1 MLNMNLPVYLPLVFT
16 AVWAVFLLLVDLW
29 IPKGRKGITAIFAVI
44 GFVVGMVLA
53 YQQFFI
59 PGIRLGITAF
69 NDMVVVDGFSVVLTI
84 VFMITGLVV
93 TALSVDYMRRMKI
106 EKGEFYSLL
115 FFSVTGMILL
125 AQVNDL
131 ITLFLGLELLSIPLY
146 VMAGFALPRLDSE
159 EAALKY
165 FFTGAF
171 ASGFLLYGIAL
182 VFGATGTT
190 NIQEIAQRVSAE
202 DLLNPT
208 LMLLGAGFLLVGLG
222 FKIASVPFHMWAPD
236 VYQGSPTPVTAF
248 MSVGVKIAAFGAL
261 IRVFLRDFSIY
272 SVDLTPIFMVL
283 SVATMLVGNLMALS
297 QKNIKRLLAFMSVA
311 SAGYLLMAF
320 VPYGNRTLTNEIVA
334 AMVFYLL
341 AYAVTS
347 FGAWAVV
354 IAVEKGDARGLE
366 IDDYAGL
373 GRKYPWLGV
382 CMSLFLLSFA
392 GVPLTIGFWGK
403 YYLFSDVIE
412 GGYPWLAAVG
422 ILASVISVFY
432 FLRIIFKMFMVEGE
446 PKIRRDIW
454 LTVVTLVS
462 AVAVFILALEPG
474 WLMSLVY
481 EAVLVIR

>member
-1 MLNMNLPVYLPLVFT
+1 
-16 AVWAVFLLLVDLW
+16 
-29 IPKGRKGITAIFAVI
+29 
-44 GFVVGMVLA
+44 VLA

-131 ITLFLGLELLSIPLY
+131 IILFLGLELLSIPLY

>member
-16 AVWAVFLLLVDLW
+16 AVWAIFLLLVDLW
-29 IPKGRKGITAIFAVI
+29 IPKGRKGITAILAAI
-44 GFVVGMVLA
+44 GFVIGMVLA
-53 YQQFFI
+53 YQQLFI
-59 PGIRLGITAF
+59 PGIRRGITAF

-84 VFMITGLVV
+84 VFMVTGLVV

-106 EKGEFYSLL
+106 EKGELYSLM
-115 FFSVTGMILL
+115 FFSVCGMILL
-125 AQVNDL
+125 VQINDL

-182 VFGATGTT
+182 IFGATGTT
-190 NIQEIAQRVSAE
+190 NIPEILSRVSA
-202 DLLNPT
+202 DALLNPT

-222 FKIASVPFHMWAPD
+222 FKVAAVPFHMWAPD
-236 VYQGSPTPVTAF
+236 VYQGSPTPVSAF
-248 MSVGVKIAAFGAL
+248 MSVGVKVAAFGAL
-261 IRVFLRDFSIY
+261 IREFLEDFTIY
-272 SVDLTPIFMVL
+272 SVDLTPVFMVL

-297 QKNIKRLLAFMSVA
+297 QKNMKRLLAFTSVA
-311 SAGYLLMAF
+311 SAGYLMMAF
-320 VPYGNRTLTNEIVA
+320 VPYGNKALTNEIVA
-334 AMVFYLL
+334 AMVFYML
-341 AYAVTS
+341 AYAITS

-354 IAVEKGDARGLE
+354 IAMEKGDAQGLE
-366 IDDYAGL
+366 IEDYAGL

-382 CMSLFLLSFA
+382 CMSLFLLSYA

-403 YYLFSDVIE
+403 YYLFSDVID
-412 GGYPWLAAVG
+412 GGYPWLAGIG

-432 FLRIIFKMFMVEGE
+432 YLRVIFKMFMAEGE
-446 PKIRRDIW
+446 PKIRRDVW

-462 AVAVFILALEPG
+462 AAAVFILALEPA
-474 WLMSLVY
+474 WLM
-481 EAVLVIR
+481 AVVNKAILVIR

>member
-16 AVWAVFLLLVDLW
+16 AFWAVFLLLVDLW
-29 IPKGRKGITAIFAVI
+29 IPKGRKGITAIFAAI

-53 YQQFFI
+53 YQQFSI

-69 NDMVVVDGFSVVLTI
+69 NDMVVVDGFSVVLTV

-115 FFSVTGMILL
+115 FFSITGMILL

-131 ITLFLGLELLSIPLY
+131 IILFLGLELLSIPLY

-190 NIQEIAQRVSAE
+190 NIPEIAHRVSAE
-202 DLLNPT
+202 TLMNPT

-236 VYQGSPTPVTAF
+236 VYQGSPTPVSAF
-248 MSVGVKIAAFGAL
+248 MSIGVKIAAFGAL
-261 IRVFLRDFSIY
+261 IRVFLRDFTIY

-297 QKNIKRLLAFMSVA
+297 QKNMKRLLAFTSVA

-320 VPYGNRTLTNEIVA
+320 VPYGNKALTSEIVA

-341 AYAVTS
+341 AYAITS

-354 IAVEKGDARGLE
+354 IAMEKGDARGLE

-412 GGYPWLAAVG
+412 GGFPWLAVVG

-432 FLRIIFKMFMVEGE
+432 YLRVIFKMFMMEGE

-462 AVAVFILALEPG
+462 AVAVFILALEPA
-474 WLMSLVY
+474 WLMAIVSN
-481 EAVLVIR
+481 AVLVIR

>member
-1 MLNMNLPVYLPLVFT
+1 MLNMNLPVYLPLVFS

-29 IPKGRKGITAIFAVI
+29 IPKDRKGITAIFAAI

-59 PGIRLGITAF
+59 PGIRLGVSAF
-69 NDMVVVDGFSVVLTI
+69 NDMVVVDGFSVVLTM

-115 FFSVTGMILL
+115 FFSITGMILL

-131 ITLFLGLELLSIPLY
+131 IILFLGLELLSIPLY

-190 NIQEIAQRVSAE
+190 NIPEVAQRISAE

-236 VYQGSPTPVTAF
+236 VYQGSPTPVSAF

-272 SVDLTPIFMVL
+272 SVDLTPVFMVL

-297 QKNIKRLLAFMSVA
+297 QKNMKRLLAFTSVA

-320 VPYGNRTLTNEIVA
+320 VPYGNRMLTGEIVA

-341 AYAVTS
+341 AYAITS

-354 IAVEKGDARGLE
+354 IAMEKGDAQGLE
-366 IDDYAGL
+366 IEDYAGL

-403 YYLFSDVIE
+403 YYLFSDVID

-432 FLRIIFKMFMVEGE
+432 YLRVIFKMFMVEGE

-474 WLMSLVY
+474 WLMALVY
-481 EAVLVIR
+481 KAVLVIR

>member
-1 MLNMNLPVYLPLVFT
+1 MLNMNLPVYLPLVFS

-29 IPKGRKGITAIFAVI
+29 IPKDRKGITAIFAAI

-59 PGIRLGITAF
+59 PGIRLGVSAF
-69 NDMVVVDGFSVVLTI
+69 NDMVVVDGFSVVLTM

-115 FFSVTGMILL
+115 FFSITGMILL

-131 ITLFLGLELLSIPLY
+131 IILFLGLELLSIPLY

-190 NIQEIAQRVSAE
+190 NIPEVAQRISAE

-236 VYQGSPTPVTAF
+236 VYQGSPTPVSAF

-272 SVDLTPIFMVL
+272 SVDLTPVFMVL

-297 QKNIKRLLAFMSVA
+297 QKNMKRLLAFTSVA

-320 VPYGNRTLTNEIVA
+320 VPYGNRMLTGEIVA

-341 AYAVTS
+341 AYAITS

-354 IAVEKGDARGLE
+354 IAMEKGDAQGLE
-366 IDDYAGL
+366 IEDYAGL

-403 YYLFSDVIE
+403 YYLFSDVID

-432 FLRIIFKMFMVEGE
+432 YLRVIFKMFMVEGE

-462 AVAVFILALEPG
+462 AIAVFILALEPG
-474 WLMSLVY
+474 WLMALVY
-481 EAVLVIR
+481 KAVLVIR

>member
-29 IPKGRKGITAIFAVI
+29 IPKGRKGITAIFAAI

-131 ITLFLGLELLSIPLY
+131 IILFLGLELLSIPLY

>member
-1 MLNMNLPVYLPLVFT
+1 MLNMNLPVYLPLVFS

-29 IPKGRKGITAIFAVI
+29 IPKDRKGITAIFAAI

-59 PGIRLGITAF
+59 PGIRLGVSAF
-69 NDMVVVDGFSVVLTI
+69 NDMVVVDGFSVVLTM

-115 FFSVTGMILL
+115 FFSITGMILL

-131 ITLFLGLELLSIPLY
+131 IILFLGLELLSIPLY

-190 NIQEIAQRVSAE
+190 NIPEVAQRISAE

-236 VYQGSPTPVTAF
+236 VYQGSPTPVSAF

-272 SVDLTPIFMVL
+272 SVDLTPVFMVL

-297 QKNIKRLLAFMSVA
+297 QKNMKRLLAFTSVA

-320 VPYGNRTLTNEIVA
+320 VPYGNRMLTGEIVA

-341 AYAVTS
+341 AYAITS

-354 IAVEKGDARGLE
+354 IAMEKGDAQGLE
-366 IDDYAGL
+366 IEDYSGL

-403 YYLFSDVIE
+403 YYLFSDVID

-432 FLRIIFKMFMVEGE
+432 YLRVIFKMFMVEGE

-462 AVAVFILALEPG
+462 AIAVFILALEPG
-474 WLMSLVY
+474 WLMALVY
-481 EAVLVIR
+481 KAVLVIR

>member
-16 AVWAVFLLLVDLW
+16 AIWAVFLLLVDLW
-29 IPKGRKGITAIFAVI
+29 IPKGRKGITSIFAAI

-59 PGIRLGITAF
+59 PGIRFGITAF

-131 ITLFLGLELLSIPLY
+131 IILFLGLELLSIPLY

-190 NIQEIAQRVSAE
+190 NIQEIARRVSAE

-272 SVDLTPIFMVL
+272 SVDLTPVFIVL

-341 AYAVTS
+341 AYAITS

-422 ILASVISVFY
+422 IMASVISVFY

-454 LTVVTLVS
+454 LTVVILVS
-462 AVAVFILALEPG
+462 VVAVFILALEPG

>member
-29 IPKGRKGITAIFAVI
+29 IPKGRKGITAIFAAI

-131 ITLFLGLELLSIPLY
+131 IILFLGLELLSIPLY

-182 VFGATGTT
+182 VYGATGTT

>member
-1 MLNMNLPVYLPLVFT
+1 MLNMNLPVYLPLVFS

-29 IPKGRKGITAIFAVI
+29 IPKDRKGITAIFAAI

-59 PGIRLGITAF
+59 PGIRLGVSAF
-69 NDMVVVDGFSVVLTI
+69 NDMVVVDGFSVVLTM

-115 FFSVTGMILL
+115 FFSITGMILL

-131 ITLFLGLELLSIPLY
+131 IILFLGLELLSIPLY

-190 NIQEIAQRVSAE
+190 NIPEVAQRISAE

-236 VYQGSPTPVTAF
+236 VYQGSPTPVSAF

-272 SVDLTPIFMVL
+272 SVDLTPVFMVL

-297 QKNIKRLLAFMSVA
+297 QKNMKRLLAFTSVA

-320 VPYGNRTLTNEIVA
+320 VPYGNRMLTGEIVA

-341 AYAVTS
+341 AYAITS

-354 IAVEKGDARGLE
+354 IAMEKGDAQGLE
-366 IDDYAGL
+366 IEDYSGL

-403 YYLFSDVIE
+403 YYLFSDVID

-432 FLRIIFKMFMVEGE
+432 YLRVIFKMFMVEGE

-474 WLMSLVY
+474 WLMALVY
-481 EAVLVIR
+481 KAVLVIR

>member
-16 AVWAVFLLLVDLW
+16 AVWAIFLLLVDLW
-29 IPKGRKGITAIFAVI
+29 IPKGRKGITAIFAAI

-131 ITLFLGLELLSIPLY
+131 IILFLGLELLSIPLY

-190 NIQEIAQRVSAE
+190 NIQEIVQRVSAE

-341 AYAVTS
+341 AYADHFLWRV
-347 FGAWAVV
+347 GCGHRRGKRGRPGV
-354 IAVEKGDARGLE
+354 GDR
-366 IDDYAGL
+366 
-373 GRKYPWLGV
+373 
-382 CMSLFLLSFA
+382 
-392 GVPLTIGFWGK
+392 
-403 YYLFSDVIE
+403 
-412 GGYPWLAAVG
+412 
-422 ILASVISVFY
+422 
-432 FLRIIFKMFMVEGE
+432 
-446 PKIRRDIW
+446 
-454 LTVVTLVS
+454 
-462 AVAVFILALEPG
+462 
-474 WLMSLVY
+474 
-481 EAVLVIR
+481 

>member
-29 IPKGRKGITAIFAVI
+29 IPKGRKGITAIFAAI

-84 VFMITGLVV
+84 VFLITGLVV

-106 EKGEFYSLL
+106 EKGEFFSLL

-131 ITLFLGLELLSIPLY
+131 IILFLGLELLSIPLY

-182 VFGATGTT
+182 VFGATSTT

-283 SVATMLVGNLMALS
+283 SVATMLAGNLMALS

-341 AYAVTS
+341 AYAITS

>member
-1 MLNMNLPVYLPLVFT
+1 MLNMNLPVYLPLVFS
-16 AVWAVFLLLVDLW
+16 AVWAVFLLLADLW
-29 IPKGRKGITAIFAVI
+29 VPKGRKGITAIFAAI
-44 GFVVGMVLA
+44 GFLIGMVLT

-59 PGIRLGITAF
+59 PGIRLGVTAF
-69 NDMVVVDGFSVVLTI
+69 NEMVVVDGFSVVLTM

-115 FFSVTGMILL
+115 FFSITGMILL

-131 ITLFLGLELLSIPLY
+131 IILFLGLELLSIPLY

-190 NIQEIAQRVSAE
+190 NIPEVAQRISAE

-236 VYQGSPTPVTAF
+236 VYQGSPTPVSAF

-272 SVDLTPIFMVL
+272 SVDLTPVFMVL

-297 QKNIKRLLAFMSVA
+297 QKNMKRLLAFTSVA

-320 VPYGNRTLTNEIVA
+320 VPYGNRMLTGEIVA

-341 AYAVTS
+341 AYAITS

-354 IAVEKGDARGLE
+354 IAMEKGDAQGLE
-366 IDDYAGL
+366 IEDYSGL

-403 YYLFSDVIE
+403 YYLFSDVID

-432 FLRIIFKMFMVEGE
+432 YLRVIFKMFMVEGE

-474 WLMSLVY
+474 WLMALVY
-481 EAVLVIR
+481 KAVLVIR

>member
-1 MLNMNLPVYLPLVFT
+1 MLNMNLPVYLPLVFS
-16 AVWAVFLLLVDLW
+16 AAWAIFLLLVDLW
-29 IPKGRKGITAIFAVI
+29 IPKGRKGITAILAAI
-44 GFVVGMVLA
+44 GFVIGMLLA
-53 YQQFFI
+53 YQQLFI
-59 PGIRLGITAF
+59 PGIRRGITAF

-84 VFMITGLVV
+84 VFMVTGLVV

-106 EKGEFYSLL
+106 EKGELYSLM
-115 FFSVTGMILL
+115 FFSVCGMILL
-125 AQVNDL
+125 VQINDL

-190 NIQEIAQRVSAE
+190 NIPEILNRVSAE
-202 DLLNPT
+202 ALLNPT

-222 FKIASVPFHMWAPD
+222 FKVAAVPFHMWAPD
-236 VYQGSPTPVTAF
+236 VYQGSPTPVSAF
-248 MSVGVKIAAFGAL
+248 MSVGVKVAAFGAL
-261 IRVFLRDFSIY
+261 IREFLEDFTIY
-272 SVDLTPIFMVL
+272 SVDLTPVFMVL
-283 SVATMLVGNLMALS
+283 SIATMLVGNLMALS
-297 QKNIKRLLAFMSVA
+297 QKNMKRLLAFTSVA

-320 VPYGNRTLTNEIVA
+320 VPYGNQALTNEIVA
-334 AMVFYLL
+334 AMVFYML
-341 AYAVTS
+341 AYAITS

-354 IAVEKGDARGLE
+354 IAMEKGDAQGLE
-366 IDDYAGL
+366 IEDYAGL

-382 CMSLFLLSFA
+382 CMSLFLLSYA

-403 YYLFSDVIE
+403 YYLFSDVID
-412 GGYPWLAAVG
+412 GGFPWLAVIG

-432 FLRIIFKMFMVEGE
+432 YLRVIFKMFMTEGE
-446 PKIRRDIW
+446 PKIRRDVW

-462 AVAVFILALEPG
+462 AAAVFILALEPA
-474 WLMSLVY
+474 WLMALVSK
-481 EAVLVIR
+481 AVLVIR

>member
-29 IPKGRKGITAIFAVI
+29 IPKGRKGITAIFAAI

-84 VFMITGLVV
+84 VFLITGLVV

-106 EKGEFYSLL
+106 EKGEFFSLL

-125 AQVNDL
+125 AQLNDL
-131 ITLFLGLELLSIPLY
+131 IILFLGLELLSIPLY

-182 VFGATGTT
+182 VFGATSTT

-283 SVATMLVGNLMALS
+283 SVATMLAGNLMALS

-341 AYAVTS
+341 AYAITS

>member
-16 AVWAVFLLLVDLW
+16 AVWAIFLLLVDLW
-29 IPKGRKGITAIFAVI
+29 IPKGRKGITAIFAAI

-131 ITLFLGLELLSIPLY
+131 IILFLGLELLSIPLY

-341 AYAVTS
+341 AYAITS